1 MRFHKLQFLF
11 SSLLKGVTFK
21 MIGITAFF
29 LVWFI
34 FVLEIWI
41 ELFILYIAMPSFQL
55 SQWKWPSA
63 FKIHGHGSSLS
74 LKFSSILGLCDPI
87 LPRLCRSRTLYFEIS
102 KELSQHIWS
111 HTGKLS
117 IECWQACL
125 QLLSSRHHSTP
136 FCESQLDRSHGIGS
150 QVNSLIQPFLY
161 LGINEKLGK
170 SLLEKVNCCQ
180 DKKLDNS
187 TKPVSTLTFLP

>member
-1 MRFHKLQFLF
+1 MRFHKLKSLLF

-34 FVLEIWI
+34 FVLENWI

-55 SQWKWPSA
+55 RQWKLPSA
-63 FKIHGHGSSLS
+63 IQIQGHDSSLS

-102 KELSQHIWS
+102 NELSEHIWN
-111 HTGKLS
+111 HKGKFLCDES
-117 IECWQACL
+117 F
-125 QLLSSRHHSTP
+125 QLNAFHVFATAVKLIHIASRHLSTVM
-136 FCESQLDRSHGIGS
+136 DG
-150 QVNSLIQPFLY
+150 
-161 LGINEKLGK
+161 
-170 SLLEKVNCCQ
+170 
-180 DKKLDNS
+180 
-187 TKPVSTLTFLP
+187 